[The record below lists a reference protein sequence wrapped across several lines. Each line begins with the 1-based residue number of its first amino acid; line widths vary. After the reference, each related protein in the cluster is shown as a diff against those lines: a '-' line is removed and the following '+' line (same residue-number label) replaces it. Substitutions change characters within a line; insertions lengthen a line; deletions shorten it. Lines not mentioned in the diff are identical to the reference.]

1 MTWRIT
7 RPSSRRR
14 VIQYIFV
21 AVTLCCVSLAAA
33 SLMLREDFRAADGS
47 HLPLKELKGATLT
60 KSTVGD
66 ILRTDRNAR
75 DEMDVDTAISPRGGT
90 LALWIKPECRLISV
104 SHPLV
109 SLRWQD
115 IRYGYLS
122 LSQGWWEPV
131 GTYLLY
137 F

>member
-47 HLPLKELKGATLT
+47 HLPLIELKGATLT

-66 ILRTDRNAR
+66 ILRTDRSAWA
-75 DEMDVDTAISPRGGT
+75 EMDVDTAISPRGGT
-90 LALWIKPECRLISV
+90 LVFWFFFVWLLCV
-104 SHPLV
+104 VCFFLV
-109 SLRWQD
+109 CLCW
-115 IRYGYLS
+115 L
-122 LSQGWWEPV
+122 V
-131 GTYLLY
+131 
-137 F
+137 FC